1 MYSKESVE
9 RALKLFITLLEKGE
23 TDEKDRD
30 LVFAYKED
38 PSAQEIITQ
47 MIEKEAGIKI
57 LGVGDKM
64 YVTPH
69 IDNKVFGYTNDE
81 LRTKLGLRQDNVA
94 MGLKLYLCYF
104 IILATLAMFYNS
116 EDMNTK
122 VRQYVPIEELEGY
135 ITEKLQMLGTG
146 DYGEYLSSE
155 YEFNFASV
163 QEFWMSM
170 PAFDETLTNQRAG
183 HKSRVSHILKVWGF
197 LEEEGLAKVA
207 VDAEIHPT
215 DKLDHMV
222 RKYYSH
228 QKRKDELLALI
239 QQKEIFYA

>member
-9 RALKLFITLLEKGE
+9 LAIKLFILLLEKGE

-38 PSAQEIITQ
+38 PVAQEIVSQ

-57 LGVGDKM
+57 LHVGDKL

-69 IDNKVFGYTNDE
+69 IDNRVFGYTNEE
-81 LRTKLGLRQDNVA
+81 LRAKLGLRND
-94 MGLKLYLCYF
+94 GLSSGMKLYLSYF

-116 EDMNTK
+116 DDLNTK

-135 ITEKLQMLGTG
+135 VTEKLQMLGTG
-146 DYGEYLSSE
+146 DYGQYLSAE
-155 YEFNFASV
+155 HDFNFHTLA
-163 QEFWMSM
+163 EHWMNM

-183 HKSRVSHILKVWGF
+183 HKSRVSYILKVWAF

-207 VDAEIHPT
+207 VDSEIHPT

-228 QKRKDELLALI
+228 QKRKDELLTLI